1 MNWFYANQGQQ
12 VGPVSETE
20 LNRLA
25 TAGTITPETLVWH
38 DGLPAWKSWGE
49 LRPPDAV
56 PPVLTIYGRR
66 CGECGRAFEADDLIT
81 LSGVSVC
88 AECKPRLLQRLQE
101 GALASGQAIGGL
113 WREGKVL
120 VLQRGAQLPPR
131 CVRCNQAATWQRPV
145 KLSWNP
151 AWIYLTILLSLIVL
165 LIVALVTRKTAEVA
179 MPLCD
184 LHRQRRTTGRLIG
197 WLTVLAGVVCTIIG
211 FALIGS
217 SSPGVAGFLAIGGIL
232 VLLVGFVLVSR
243 ATWVLVPKRI
253 DADYVRLRGCCE
265 EFLQPL
271 PPFKPGP
278 G

>member
-1 MNWFYANQGQQ
+1 MNWFYAYQGQQ

-25 TAGTITPETLVWH
+25 ATGTITPETLVWH
-38 DGLPAWKSWGE
+38 DGLPAWKLWGE
-49 LRPPDAV
+49 LRPPDAA
-56 PPVLTIYGRR
+56 PPVLTADGRR
-66 CGECGRAFEADDLIT
+66 CGECGRAFVADDLIT

-101 GALASGQAIGGL
+101 GALASGQASGGL

-131 CVRCNQAATWQRPV
+131 CVRCNQPATWQRPV
-145 KLSWNP
+145 KLWWNP
-151 AWIYLTILLSLIVL
+151 PWIYLTILLSLIVL
-165 LIVALVTRKTAEVA
+165 LIVALVTRKMADVTV
-179 MPLCD
+179 PLCEV
-184 LHRQRRTTGRLIG
+184 HRQRRTMGRLIG
-197 WLTVLAGVVCTIIG
+197 WLTVVAGLVCSVLG

-217 SSPGVAGFLAIGGIL
+217 ASSAIAAVAAIGGIL
-232 VLLVGFVLVSR
+232 VLLIGFVIGSR
-243 ATWVLVPKRI
+243 ATWVLMPKRI

-265 EFLQPL
+265 AYLQPL